1 MESHSTHP
9 HKRLNKGNVLD
20 VCRCDTFELDL
31 RSLCCGFSRQ
41 DLGSA
46 LIRWVRALPPPGPT
60 RYLDPAGEE
69 DITVFKIKTSRVIV
83 SSPGTRGSRKE
94 QQMLSGEIRPSHSHR
109 LSVWTGP
116 GTYECAFVIGPV
128 MYTAKAQMN
137 VALLPDE
144 ITMKINPLI
153 VNCAESSNVSIKAT
167 IADTTETYDVNWHYS
182 VSKLTDLKNTTSSGN
197 IDYSAMAH
205 IKCDQPTEE
214 QYVRITFKNNVN
226 QEKSEQYTIPIIYEN
241 TKVCSDDNSDGIWP
255 KTPDGTTVTIHT
267 CENNTVG
274 HKTRTCKGREWLPVF
289 NSCVDKKLS
298 EVVSEAEY
306 FEKGMGASQDLAK
319 NVFEGLKNFSTSE
332 TTESTANVIGVI
344 KVLDVMA
351 TASKTFAMTEEIL
364 PNFVESASNILDKNW
379 QGVNDSYI
387 HTMSSQYLK
396 SVEGLVKYIK
406 VKNTNN
412 VATPNIN
419 FEVCSGSDCNLKVF
433 GINVTLHNGTK
444 VVKTVG
450 LKNLIHKLPNN
461 YQNSEQLSDKIIVV
475 TQEEESTSPFK
486 ITLDFPNKPPGHR
499 KPLCVYWDTE
509 KEDWSEEG
517 CTVKS
522 SINGSTLCECNHLTA
537 FSILMGKGNTPDPT
551 LDIITYT
558 GLAVSICSLI
568 IFLIIEYLVWSAL
581 IKSNLSHFRHTAMVN
596 IASFRLLADCS
607 FLASIYPE
615 ILTDEWCLIL
625 TICKHVFYLAMF
637 SWMLCLSV
645 MLVHQIIF
653 VFSPLRKRV
662 FMFFSSIVGYV
673 CPILIV
679 GTSYLFCKYTKTK
692 YYEPDKCWLVY
703 DGPLQGSMYAFLLP
717 VGTIT
722 LTNLF
727 SMVVVILT
735 LMKTAVPGGSQ
746 KQDKETAKS
755 IFKVVLYLTPVFG
768 ITWAFGF
775 LLRVLNEDHP
785 AYLFANYTFTILN
798 TFQGLFILIT
808 GCFTETKVREE
819 LITLITRKK
828 KARDGVDIEDNPHVH
843 KCSSTCSLQENMS
856 ESLVCIRI

>member
-1 MESHSTHP
+1 MSYP
-9 HKRLNKGNVLD
+9 VLY
-20 VCRCDTFELDL
+20 
-31 RSLCCGFSRQ
+31 RSSMLFTY
-41 DLGSA
+41 
-46 LIRWVRALPPPGPT
+46 IF
-60 RYLDPAGEE
+60 PA
-69 DITVFKIKTSRVIV
+69 
-83 SSPGTRGSRKE
+83 
-94 QQMLSGEIRPSHSHR
+94 
-109 LSVWTGP
+109 

-182 VSKLTDLKNTTSSGN
+182 VSKLTDLKNTSKTSLQYFSNMSVPCPSAALDHTDDINTNLKSQHGSSMTTNLTLTLVFIAASSGN

-298 EVVSEAEY
+298 EVVSEAE
-306 FEKGMGASQDLAK
+306 
-319 NVFEGLKNFSTSE
+319 
-332 TTESTANVIGVI
+332 
-344 KVLDVMA
+344 
-351 TASKTFAMTEEIL
+351 
-364 PNFVESASNILDKNW
+364 NFVESASNILDKNW

-798 TFQGLFILIT
+798 TFQ
-808 GCFTETKVREE
+808 V
-819 LITLITRKK
+819 
-828 KARDGVDIEDNPHVH
+828 N
-843 KCSSTCSLQENMS
+843 
-856 ESLVCIRI
+856 